1 MTGTDVAPAA
11 VRRRAPVLV
20 AATVTATWAALVS
33 WIPVVAAVSLAAGH
47 LETRVGTGAWLLGHG
62 VPLGRFGLVPLGL
75 AVLAAW
81 RVGRAGVHTS
91 RAIGARRIPAALL
104 AAGAV
109 AVAYGLL
116 GAMAAVV
123 TRGLASP
130 VRAGL
135 TLAGFALAN

>member
-81 RVGRAGVHTS
+81 RGGRAGGHTQ
-91 RAIGARRIPAALL
+91 RAVRGRPVPAAPP
-104 AAGAV
+104 APRGGGAGHRA
-109 AVAYGLL
+109 
-116 GAMAAVV
+116 
-123 TRGLASP
+123 
-130 VRAGL
+130 VRAR
-135 TLAGFALAN
+135 AA